1 MIKIEI
7 PVEICRE
14 GIKLPQYANIGDSG
28 MDVRAAE
35 DVYIDPLQTVIIPTG
50 LKVAIPQGYEIQ
62 VRPRSGVSI
71 KTPLRISNS
80 IGTVDSGY
88 RDEIGVIITNT
99 SPLASNPFDIAFGL
113 GIEKLFTIDEKD
125 NRHGTYFIR
134 KGDRIAQLVLNEVP
148 MIEWKVIDSVKD
160 IGIDREGGFGSTGV
174 I

>member
-1 MIKIEI
+1 
-7 PVEICRE
+7 
-14 GIKLPQYANIGDSG
+14 

-80 IGTVDSGY
+80 IGTVDSGF
-88 RDEIGVIITNT
+88 RNEIGVIITNT
-99 SPLASNPFDIAFGL
+99 SPLTSNPFDVVFGGE
-113 GIEKLFTIDEKD
+113 GIEKLFTIDEK
-125 NRHGTYFIR
+125 NNSHGTYFIK

-148 MIEWKVIDSVKD
+148 MIDWKSVDSVKD
-160 IGIDREGGFGSTGV
+160 IGINREGGFGSTGTK
-174 I
+174 